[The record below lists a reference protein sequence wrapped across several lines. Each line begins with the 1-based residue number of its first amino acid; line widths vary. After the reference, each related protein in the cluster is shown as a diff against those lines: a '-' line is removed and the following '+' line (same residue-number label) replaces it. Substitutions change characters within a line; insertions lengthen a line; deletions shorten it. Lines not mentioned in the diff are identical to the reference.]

1 MIRPALVTL
10 ALAFAV
16 LPAAASAANHYRA
29 EPAAAPAQARFIA
42 RENVWNCSAGA
53 CTSGRSSSRP
63 AIVCATLVRE
73 VGSLRSFSVEGRAF
87 AAEELESCN
96 RRAR

>member
-1 MIRPALVTL
+1 MIRLALVTL
-10 ALAFAV
+10 AFASV
-16 LPAAASAANHYRA
+16 LLPAAASAANYYRA
-29 EPAAAPAQARFIA
+29 EPTAAPTQTRFVA
-42 RENVWNCSAGA
+42 RENVWICNAGV

-73 VGSLRSFSVEGRAF
+73 VGTLRTFSVEGRAF

>member
-10 ALAFAV
+10 AFASAL
-16 LPAAASAANHYRA
+16 LPAAASAASHYRA
-29 EPAAAPAQARFIA
+29 EPTAAPAQTRFVA

-53 CTSGRSSSRP
+53 CTSARSSSRP

-73 VGSLRSFSVEGRAF
+73 VGTLRSFSVEGRAF